1 MMMFIVRFQPLAGG
15 TCTDAHFRG
24 PEKAKALYDA
34 AWERVK
40 TPMFSSNGGAQT
52 TVSPHNW
59 MEFKDDF
66 GIQAII
72 DLNSHNIILTDTHK
86 SAAGMKAMTEA
97 NHDAFRTYGLVQTG
111 GTVGST
117 H

>member
-24 PEKAKALYDA
+24 PDKAKQLYDA
-34 AWERVK
+34 VK
-40 TPMFSSNGGAQT
+40 AHTDGWF
-52 TVSPHNW
+52 
-59 MEFKDDF
+59 EFKDDF
-66 GIQAII
+66 GIQAL
-72 DLNSHNIILTDTHK
+72 LNPAHHNVILTDTHK